1 MDRKQ
6 RMCEMEELF
15 QLEFKKRMN
24 KSTAEMQ
31 KRFEDLAK
39 KGILRAYMYE
49 IDTCLDWWKFLQ
61 FELQDGSERTISRWV
76 SECRYVYDR
85 FFELCKEIEE
95 SKKKKGGESK

>member
-24 KSTAEMQ
+24 DSTAKMQ

-39 KGILRAYMYE
+39 KGIPRAYMYE
-49 IDTCLDWWKFLQ
+49 LDTHLDWWKSLQ
-61 FELQDGSERTISRWV
+61 FELLDGSERTVSRWV
-76 SECRYVYDR
+76 SECRFVYDK
-85 FFELCKEIEE
+85 FFQLCNEIEE
-95 SKKKKGGESK
+95 TKKRKGGEPK